1 VSEEKHLSG
10 ALEGMFAN
18 PQNGWFS
25 PFTEAVAG
33 LTAAEASWV
42 PGPDMNSIW
51 ALVNHVRF
59 WHELVLRRLRG
70 EHVDRLELGS
80 EKGWPPSGSPDDEQ
94 AWQESCARAISANRD
109 LSALVRELTAAEV
122 DAPVEEGR
130 ARRWQVLH
138 GLIGHTC
145 YHTGQIILL
154 RRLQGNWR
162 RTAR

>member
-1 VSEEKHLSG
+1 MSEEKHLSG

-33 LTAAEASWV
+33 LTAAEASWF

-51 ALVNHVRF
+51 DLVNHIRF

-80 EKGWPPSGSPDDEQ
+80 DKGWPPSGSPDDGQ
-94 AWQESCARAISANRD
+94 SCTRAISANRD
-109 LSALVRELTAAEV
+109 LSAFVRELTPADV

-145 YHTGQIILL
+145 YHTGQIILI
-154 RRLQGNWR
+154 RRLQGKWTSSNR
-162 RTAR
+162 